1 MRNANL
7 EIQMSPRSATAKA
20 DTFTNG
26 ATFEGAKAN
35 AVKMTPGH
43 GKAGRHPTRAM
54 LDALSGNK
62 DPGMFGRM
70 FPMLSPLKVSDAK
83 LEALANA
90 MIDGNPGDELGNNPN
105 IPAGFT
111 YFGQFMELF

>member
-1 MRNANL
+1 
-7 EIQMSPRSATAKA
+7 MSPKSATAKA
-20 DTFTNG
+20 ETFTDG
-26 ATFEGAKAN
+26 ATLAGGKAN

-90 MIDGNPGDELGNNPN
+90 MIDRNPGDELGNNPN
-105 IPAGFT
+105 IQRASPTSGSLST
-111 YFGQFMELF
+111 MTSRSI

>member
-1 MRNANL
+1 
-7 EIQMSPRSATAKA
+7 MSPRSATAKA
-20 DTFTNG
+20 GTFTDG
-26 ATFEGAKAN
+26 ATLESAKAN

-70 FPMLSPLKVSDAK
+70 FPMLSPLEVSDAK
-83 LEALANA
+83 LRSARERY
-90 MIDGNPGDELGNNPN
+90 DRRNPGDRSSAITLTSRRASPISGSSSTTTSPS
-105 IPAGFT
+105 I
-111 YFGQFMELF
+111 